1 MMQQFLIIFLAMMA
15 AQFSWAAGDVAH
27 GEQLAQTCVAC
38 HGVQGNSSVGQFPK
52 LAGQSAKYIAKQLQ
66 DIQSGKRSVPAMMSM
81 VSNFSERDRQ
91 DIGAY
96 FQQQK
101 VSAGA
106 AKKEFVALGQKVYRS
121 GDVKNG
127 QPACSA
133 CHGATGEG
141 VPAAGFPALKG
152 QHADYIAAQLKAFRS
167 AGRED
172 LDGSAQRANDGDS
185 LMMRSVAAKLS
196 DKEIQAVSSY
206 ISGLR

>member
-1 MMQQFLIIFLAMMA
+1 MRQFLILLLAMVA
-15 AQFSWAAGDVAH
+15 AQFSWAAGDAAH
-27 GEQLAQTCVAC
+27 GEQLTQACVAC
-38 HGVQGNSSVGQFPK
+38 HGVQGNSQVGQFPK

-66 DIQSGKRSVPAMMSM
+66 DIQSGKRSVPAMMSL
-81 VSNFSERDRQ
+81 VGNFSEQDRQ

-96 FQQQK
+96 FQRQT

-106 AKKEFVALGQKVYRS
+106 AKKEFVALGQTVYRS
-121 GDVKNG
+121 GDVKSG
-127 QPACSA
+127 RPACGA

-141 VPAAGFPALKG
+141 VSAAGFPSLKG

-172 LDGSAQRANDGDS
+172 LDGGAQRNNDGES
-185 LMMRSVAAKLS
+185 MMMRSVAAKLS
-196 DKEIQAVSSY
+196 DKEIQAVSNY